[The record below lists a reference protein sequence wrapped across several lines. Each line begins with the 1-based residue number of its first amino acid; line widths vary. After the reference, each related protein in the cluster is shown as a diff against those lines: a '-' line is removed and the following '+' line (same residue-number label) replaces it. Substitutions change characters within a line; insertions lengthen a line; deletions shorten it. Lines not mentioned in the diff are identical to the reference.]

1 MKFIFILT
9 LFMCTTALAGVG
21 DIDQREYVNWSTPP
35 YNQIVYFRPSEYST
49 CTGQYVA
56 PDIILTARHCITDQR
71 EHDNYAQIGKTY
83 DIQLHDGR
91 TTTVVLEKYGHNF
104 NNDWALLRIPDQSF
118 FSASYFNVHTQ
129 TEYLPVINAGFGYM
143 RILSDTEIQRI
154 KQIFTTV
161 IGNQNRFI
169 NFDDALSQA
178 EQEIKNQGIPN
189 LYDWDDSIPGYRLKA
204 DKTCQLVKHQN
215 KDKTISTTC
224 DNWGGN
230 SGGAYFSGNTLYGI
244 CSYGADSWVD
254 EYNTDHAVSP
264 KLYYAQLQSMK
275 SSSPIPV
282 NNTETNAPKPELP
295 QGNNEQTLNLAAQHL
310 QTQLANIQNMT
321 NAEFLSFLGQTT
333 EYSVLK
339 ENYERARARETSQA
353 NRILGGLAIGATGI
367 GGMMLASGMA
377 EKSADE
383 AAETAMRAYLA
394 TFTCN
399 YGDGKNVRGGE
410 QNVELPGG
418 NDLMKLKSEYVA
430 LAHDLKQ
437 RKEQLGLP
445 PGIESET
452 IHYSA
457 TAGLYDDIATGKTSG
472 AYTSLSRALSD
483 ETSADATAWAQQKS
497 DTEKKIKTG
506 SIVGGVGAAGGL
518 IGDLI
523 INRETTKPDDE

>member
-1 MKFIFILT
+1 MKYILSVFIL
-9 LFMCTTALAGVG
+9 LACTTAFAGVG
-21 DIDQREYVNWSTPP
+21 DIDQRVYVDWSTPP
-35 YNQIVYFRPSEYST
+35 YNQIVYFRPSENST

-56 PDIILTARHCITDQR
+56 SDIILTARHCITDQR
-71 EHDNYAQIGKTY
+71 EHDNYGMIGKTY
-83 DIQLHDGR
+83 TIQLHNGR
-91 TTTVVLEKYGHNF
+91 TTTVVLEKYGHDF
-104 NNDWALLRIPDQSF
+104 NNDWALLRISDQSF
-118 FSASYFNVHTQ
+118 FSTSYFNVHTK

-169 NFDDALSQA
+169 DFNDALSQA
-178 EQEIKNQGIPN
+178 KQEITNQGIPN

-204 DKTCQLVKHQN
+204 DKTCKLVKHRN

-254 EYNTDHAVSP
+254 KYNTDHAVSP
-264 KLYYAQLQSMK
+264 KLYYAELQSMK
-275 SSSPIPV
+275 TSSSVPAIPT
-282 NNTETNAPKPELP
+282 NITESSQPNTS
-295 QGNNEQTLNLAAQHL
+295 EQTINAAAQHL
-310 QTQLANIQNMT
+310 TEQLGNIQNMT
-321 NAEFLSFLGQTT
+321 DSEFLSFLGQST
-333 EYSVLK
+333 EYSILK
-339 ENYERARARETSQA
+339 ENYERARERETSQA

-367 GGMMLASGMA
+367 GGMMLASGLS

-418 NDLMKLKSEYVA
+418 NDLMKLKSEYIS
-430 LAHDLKQ
+430 LARDLKQ
-437 RKEQLGLP
+437 RKEQLEMQ

-452 IHYSA
+452 VYDSA
-457 TAGLYDDIATGKTSG
+457 TAGLYDDIATGKTDG
-472 AYTSLSRALSD
+472 AYTSLSRALLD
-483 ETSADATAWAQQKS
+483 ETSDDAAAWAQQKS

-506 SIVGGVGAAGGL
+506 GVVGSVGAVGGLV
-518 IGDLI
+518 GDLI
-523 INRETTKPDDE
+523 INRDTDQDDE